1 MSDDLV
7 KSMDEAALTLLRRI
21 NKEDSIEGENAP
33 FSEQLK
39 AFDAV
44 AGWMETRSKIV
55 PPERGESR
63 ISELRRKLDGK
74 PKRGASQGGGT
85 PPAAT
90 PPTAY

>member
-63 ISELRRKLDGK
+63 ISELRRKLDAK
-74 PKRGASQGGGT
+74 PSRKASGGGT

-90 PPTAY
+90 SPAAY

>member
-1 MSDDLV
+1 MSEELV
-7 KSMDEAALTLLRRI
+7 KSMDTAALTLLRRI
-21 NKEDSIEGENAP
+21 NKEDSIDGDTAP
-33 FSEQLK
+33 FGEQLK

-74 PKRGASQGGGT
+74 PKRGTSGGGGT

-90 PPTAY
+90 PAPPY